1 MNETRMRSLS
11 RPRPGQRGYSLIEIM
26 VAIAVAVFLLA
37 GLFSVLQN
45 TRNTSN
51 NQTALAQLQDNERI
65 AMTIVTETLQ
75 QAGYYPNPLNTTL
88 AAGFPTSTV
97 TTAFAQAGQLLLGGF
112 NTDVGGVGD
121 FITVRYQSDTSNT
134 ILNCLGK
141 SDTVGVAHEYRF
153 SVATVGTVTSLFC
166 TRDADAAIPLVNDVT
181 NMRVFYGVDTTGV
194 GNGVNAYIPGEL
206 MTPANWLNVYSA
218 KITLTFTNPLAGQPG
233 QAGAPPIAFTR
244 VVGVMSKI

>member
-1 MNETRMRSLS
+1 MIETRMRILS
-11 RPRPGQRGYSLIEIM
+11 RPRTDQRGYSIVEIM

-51 NQTALAQLQDNERI
+51 NQTALAQLQDNERV
-65 AMTIVTETLQ
+65 AMSIVTETVQ
-75 QAGYYPNPLNTTL
+75 QAGYYPNPLGTTL
-88 AAGFPTSTV
+88 AAGFPASTV
-97 TTAFAQAGQLLLGGF
+97 TTAFSQAGQLLLGGF

-121 FITVRYQSDTSNT
+121 FITVRYQADATNT
-134 ILNCLGK
+134 VLNCLGK

-153 SVATVGTVTSLFC
+153 SVATVGPVTSLFC
-166 TRDADAAIPLVNDVT
+166 TRDADTPIPLVNNVS
-181 NMRVFYGVDTTGV
+181 NMRVYYGVDTTGA

-206 MTPANWLNVYSA
+206 MSAANWLNVYSV
-218 KITLTFTNPLAGQPG
+218 KITLTFTNPIANQAG

-244 VVGVMSKI
+244 VIGVMSKI